1 MNASTVFP
9 AMVVGRYVPVVR
21 GMAGNVG
28 VLGPES

>member
-21 GMAGNVG
+21 GIEENVG
-28 VLGPES
+28 VLYP